1 MVIHLCE
8 ICKKVFNKKSTY
20 INHIKNKK
28 KPCKTIEQ
36 EKIENNKIQH
46 QMTPEQHQMTP
57 SNQHNDINIIKK
69 REKNYIC
76 NFCNEH
82 FCRSYVLKKHLDR
95 CKIRKEKLRD
105 KEEIYQE
112 LLKKMEIYEKNNENQ
127 NNLIKEL
134 NNKINILEKK
144 QGIIKN
150 KIKNNTINNGIINNN
165 IIVGFGRE
173 NLKNIDNKEL

>member
-28 KPCKTIEQ
+28 KPCKPIEQ
-36 EKIENNKIQH
+36 EKIENNKNQH
-46 QMTPEQHQMTP
+46 QITPEQHQIIQ

-69 REKNYIC
+69 RKKNYIC

-95 CKIRKEKLRD
+95 CKIRKEELRD

-112 LLKKMEIYEKNNENQ
+112 L
-127 NNLIKEL
+127 
-134 NNKINILEKK
+134 
-144 QGIIKN
+144 
-150 KIKNNTINNGIINNN
+150 
-165 IIVGFGRE
+165 
-173 NLKNIDNKEL
+173 